1 MERKM
6 AQQLNPVYALATNIT
21 SSLGVDVAAHWIAVE
36 KGISGIKEHDD
47 EEFGSDSFW
56 GARLRKEQCTVINEA
71 IPKNDLS
78 FFERLCLF
86 SLKKTLEQNPLSEE
100 QLKETVLI
108 LSSTKGNIDWLNT
121 KEDDRVRLH
130 HSAEVIASELGLET
144 KPVIIS
150 HACVSGVTSLIYG
163 MTLLKRGKYKHA
175 LVVGADVFSK
185 FVLSGFQSF
194 QAVAGGV
201 CKPFD
206 ADRTGINLGE
216 AAACILL
223 SVENGENALAQIL
236 SGATSNDANHI
247 SGPSRTGEELG
258 YAIERALISAQVD
271 AKDIDMLS
279 AHGTATLYND
289 EMEAKAFN
297 LHQLS
302 DTNIHSFKGYTG
314 HTLGAAGVL
323 ESVMVIEAIQKQK
336 LIPSLGYQNHG
347 VSVPANITT
356 SLQDASIKYVLKT
369 ASGFGGSNAA
379 MVWAAV

>member
-6 AQQLNPVYALATNIT
+6 AKQLNPVYALATNIT
-21 SSLGVDVAAHWIAVE
+21 SSLGVDVAAHWSVVE
-36 KGISGIKEHDD
+36 KGISGIKEHKD
-47 EEFGSDSFW
+47 EMFGSDSFW
-56 GARLRKEQCTVINEA
+56 GARLSKEQRTVINEA

-121 KEDDRVRLH
+121 KEDDRIRLH

-163 MTLLKRGKYKHA
+163 MTLLKRGKYKYA

-216 AAACILL
+216 AAASILL
-223 SVENGENALAQIL
+223 SVENGESALAQIL

-258 YAIERALISAQVD
+258 YAIERALISAEVE

-297 LHQLS
+297 LHRLS

>member
-6 AQQLNPVYALATNIT
+6 AKQLNPVYALATNIT

-56 GARLRKEQCTVINEA
+56 AARLRKEQRTVINEA

-78 FFERLCLF
+78 FFEKLCLF
-86 SLKKTLEQNPLSEE
+86 SLKKTLEQNPLSGE

-121 KEDDRVRLH
+121 KEDDRIRLH
-130 HSAEVIASELGLET
+130 QSAEVIASELGLET

-163 MTLLKRGKYKHA
+163 MTLLKRGKYKYA

-216 AAACILL
+216 AAASILL
-223 SVENGENALAQIL
+223 SVEKGENALAQIL

-258 YAIERALISAQVD
+258 YAIERALISAEVE